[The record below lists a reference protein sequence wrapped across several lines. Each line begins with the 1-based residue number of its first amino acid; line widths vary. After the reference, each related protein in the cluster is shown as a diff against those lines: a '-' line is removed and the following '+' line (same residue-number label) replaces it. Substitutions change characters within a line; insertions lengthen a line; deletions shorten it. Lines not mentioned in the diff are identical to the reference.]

1 MNKIKSLFFIVIMAS
16 MVTLSGCNHN
26 SDAAQNKVPVT
37 EAVPVEVALASHN
50 PISAS
55 YRGTASLVADHE
67 ADVVAK
73 ATGVVMKI
81 YVEEGM
87 HVKAGQL
94 LAKLDDADA
103 LAKAKQAEA
112 QMHKAQATF
121 AHAQAAMPKHLIAEF
136 EYEQDKFD
144 LQAQRAA
151 YEAAKIQL
159 QNTRVVAPV
168 SGVIAQRK
176 VKVGNMVQTNGVMF
190 HLVGMNPL
198 QAVLNVPER
207 QLGILKPGQA
217 VELQADALPGKHFTG
232 TILRIAPVID
242 PATGT
247 FRVTCQFRDDSDVL
261 RPGMFARIDIVY
273 DKQAD
278 ALTIPRS
285 ALVEEDGATSVFIV
299 EKAPAGKASAEKT
312 KTAKADVKT
321 SAVKNHGLIAH
332 LQKIKVG
339 YSDGNQIQVL
349 SGLKRGQRVITVG
362 RNAVRD
368 GTTILVLGDKA

>member
-1 MNKIKSLFFIVIMAS
+1 MKPSS
-16 MVTLSGCNHN
+16 
-26 SDAAQNKVPVT
+26 T
-37 EAVPVEVALASHN
+37 EAVPVEVALASQN
-50 PISAS
+50 AISAS

-73 ATGVVMKI
+73 AGGVVKKI

-94 LAKLDDADA
+94 LAQLDDADA

-112 QMHKAQATF
+112 QMRKAQATF
-121 AHAQAAMPKHLIAEF
+121 AHAKAAIPKHLIAEF

-144 LQAQRAA
+144 LEAQRAA

-159 QNTRVVAPV
+159 ENTRVVAPV
-168 SGVIAQRK
+168 SGVIAERK
-176 VKVGNMVQTNGVMF
+176 VKVGNMVQANGVMF
-190 HLVGMNPL
+190 HLVGMDPL

-207 QLGILKPGQA
+207 QLGILKPGQG
-217 VELQADALPGKHFTG
+217 VELQADALPGKSFAG

-247 FRVTCQFRDDSDVL
+247 FRVTCQFHDDSDVL

-285 ALVEEDGATSVFIV
+285 ALIEEDGATSVFV
-299 EKAPAGKASAEKT
+299 VK
-312 KTAKADVKT
+312 KADAKKPATADKANGASPKT
-321 SAVKNHGLIAH
+321 PVQVTENPGFVAH
-332 LQKIKVG
+332 LQQVKVG
-339 YSDGNQIQVL
+339 YSDGNKVQIL
-349 SGLKRGQRVITVG
+349 AGLKRGERVITVG

-368 GTTILVLGDKA
+368 GTSILVLGDKA